1 MSICFTTSG
10 HIRLLAGDGCEVVVG
25 MTETSTLAMRQSHPN
40 ETITRRHTR
49 VLMSR
54 PDHFS
59 ISEGKN
65 YFSHH
70 KQTVDLPLAIRQWE
84 SLCEAFTRVGL
95 DVSLVGPQTGLED
108 MCFTANQVFIGID
121 REDRSF
127 AVPSRMLHRSRRD
140 EVEICLRWYSE
151 HGYRIIE
158 LDLEGEEFLEGTGDL
173 IWNLDWESVWA
184 GFGHRSTRA
193 AVEQFSALME
203 TMGFEVRPLELVD
216 PSLFHLNLCL
226 APLTPQSVLIYPG
239 AFAPE
244 TLAGIRTRAN
254 THEVTREEALQ
265 FVCNGLSVNGF
276 YITPRLSRR
285 LEQILGMEGIEPIVV
300 DLSEFH
306 KAGGSVASLKML
318 LP

>member
-1 MSICFTTSG
+1 
-10 HIRLLAGDGCEVVVG
+10 
-25 MTETSTLAMRQSHPN
+25 MRQPHYN
-40 ETITRRHTR
+40 ETKTRQLTR
-49 VLMSR
+49 VLMAR

-59 ISEGKN
+59 IPEPKN
-65 YFSHH
+65 HFSHH
-70 KQTVDLPLAIRQWE
+70 NPIVDLPLALRQWDNLRE
-84 SLCEAFTRVGL
+84 TFTRVGL
-95 DVSLVGPQTGLED
+95 AVSLVEPQPGLED
-108 MCFTANQVFIGID
+108 LCFTANQAFIGVD

-151 HGYRIIE
+151 HGYRVID
-158 LDLEGEEFLEGTGDL
+158 LGLEGEEFLEGAGDL
-173 IWNLDWESVWA
+173 IWNLDWESIWA
-184 GFGHRSTRA
+184 GYGHRSTRA
-193 AVEQFSALME
+193 AVEQFSAMME
-203 TMGFEVRPLELVD
+203 NMGFEVRLLELVD

-226 APLTPQSVLIYPG
+226 APLTPESVLIYPG

-244 TLAGIRTRAN
+244 TLAGIRSRAT

-276 YITPRLSRR
+276 YIAPQLSRR

-300 DLSEFH
+300 DLSEFQ
-306 KAGGSVASLKML
+306 KAGGSVAALKML